1 MLFDKIN
8 EYFIE
13 REFERIPTDS
23 ETVKMYATYQKSS
36 LYLINL
42 IELDD
47 NYILD
52 IEKYMHY
59 KVLTRNQFIHI
70 NSDKVI
76 LLNIILIDDAK
87 RIYNEVNITPELEE
101 EFIDINWIIDTSTNE
116 LVIPNKQIKSV
127 IHLEKDL
134 EAILGSDVTI
144 RLKLIKN
151 NRFPILTSILMLI
164 NIGIWLLMETSGGS
178 YNREVLIKYGAL
190 YAPLVINGG
199 EYWRLFTAN
208 FVHIGATHLFF
219 NCFSL
224 FIFGSR
230 LEKYMSR
237 LQFAGVYIGA
247 ALFGTGF
254 SLTSHLFT
262 NTYAITAG
270 ASGAIYGLIGS
281 IIVCSKLTGKSIDG
295 LNDYIMII
303 FFVMGMAIS
312 IVSPNV
318 DVNAHLGGFVG
329 GILFTLT
336 VLRICKDKT
345 ATLE

>member
-42 IELDD
+42 IELDH

-52 IEKYMHY
+52 IQKYMQY
-59 KVLTRNQFIHI
+59 KILTKNQFTHI

-76 LLNIILIDDAK
+76 LVNIILIDDAK
-87 RIYNEVNITPELEE
+87 RVYDEVNIPPQLEE
-101 EFIDINWIIDTSTNE
+101 DFIDINWIIDTSKNE
-116 LVIPNKQIKSV
+116 LVIPSNQINSV
-127 IHLEKDL
+127 IRLEKDL
-134 EAILGSDVTI
+134 EAIIGADVVV
-144 RLKLIKN
+144 RLKLTKKD
-151 NRFPILTSILMLI
+151 RLPILTLLLMLI
-164 NIGIWLLMETSGGS
+164 NIGIWLAMEALGGS
-178 YNREVLIKYGAL
+178 YNSEVLIQFGAL
-190 YAPLVINGG
+190 YAPLVIEGG

-208 FVHIGATHLFF
+208 FIHIGATHLFF

-230 LEKYMSR
+230 LEKYISR
-237 LQFAGVYIGA
+237 LQFTGVYLGA

-254 SLTSHLFT
+254 SLTSHLFMD
-262 NTYAITAG
+262 TYAISAG

-281 IIVCSKLTGKSIDG
+281 IIICSKLSGKSIDG
-295 LNDYIMII
+295 LSDYIMII
-303 FFVMGMAIS
+303 FFILGIAIS

-318 DVNAHLGGFVG
+318 DISAHIGGFIG
-329 GILFTLT
+329 GILFTFA
-336 VLRICKDKT
+336 VLRKSKDKT
-345 ATLE
+345 PALE